1 MEEACMEEVLGFV
14 KNVRMG
20 VRTILSKMRRLL
32 NWYVIWFVLYA
43 LIFSILMGL
52 PLENYDTIKA
62 GPILYPVAFFKV
74 FFIVAVMLVF
84 ISNVGGLVLGLCVLY
99 HSLSDIWMWLY
110 DGEQW
115 FMTHS
120 HGIGTEGF
128 SFGRFVDQDFLGIL
142 MVLVFISHLVLS
154 AKRCKENGVSAWLA
168 LIPLYNPLGL
178 FYKKKN
184 HSLPNKETA

>member
-1 MEEACMEEVLGFV
+1 MVC
-14 KNVRMG
+14 
-20 VRTILSKMRRLL
+20 LSKMVKRAL
-32 NWYVIWFVLYA
+32 NWYVIWVVLYT
-43 LIFSILMGL
+43 L
-52 PLENYDTIKA
+52 
-62 GPILYPVAFFKV
+62 ILYLPICVPTNLDKITIGGFVALFGMFV
-74 FFIVAVMLVF
+74 VAVFLL
-84 ISNVGGLVLGLCVLY
+84 SNVIGLGLAFNVLY
-99 HSLSDIWMWLY
+99 DALSDIWLYSCDNVEWLAK
-110 DGEQW
+110 
-115 FMTHS
+115 HS

>member
-20 VRTILSKMRRLL
+20 VRTFLSKMRRLL

-84 ISNVGGLVLGLCVLY
+84 ISNVAGLGLAILEL
-99 HSLSDIWMWLY
+99 HDALADIGMWCY
-110 DGEQW
+110 DEERWLMKYG
-115 FMTHS
+115 

-128 SFGRFVDQDFLGIL
+128 SFERIIEHDFLGIL
-142 MVLVFISHLVLS
+142 MVLVFISHLMLS

>member
-1 MEEACMEEVLGFV
+1 MEEACMEEVLGFA

-20 VRTILSKMRRLL
+20 VRTFLSKMRRLL
-32 NWYVIWFVLYA
+32 NWYVIWFVLYG
-43 LIFSILMGL
+43 LISSLVLGL
-52 PLENYDTIKA
+52 PVENYGMIKA
-62 GPILYPVAFFKV
+62 GPYPEV
-74 FFIVAVMLVF
+74 FIIVFLEVVVLLVF
-84 ISNVGGLVLGLCVLY
+84 ISNVAGLGLAILEL
-99 HSLSDIWMWLY
+99 HDALADIGMWCY
-110 DGEQW
+110 DEERWLMKYG
-115 FMTHS
+115 

-128 SFGRFVDQDFLGIL
+128 SFERIIEHDFLGIL
-142 MVLVFISHLVLS
+142 MVLVFISHLMLS